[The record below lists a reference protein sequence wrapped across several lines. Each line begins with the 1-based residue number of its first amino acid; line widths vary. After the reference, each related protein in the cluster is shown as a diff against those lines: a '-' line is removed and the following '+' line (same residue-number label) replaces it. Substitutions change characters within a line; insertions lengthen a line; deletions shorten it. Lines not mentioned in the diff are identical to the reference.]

1 MLVKDVM
8 TKNVISIDPEEHVS
22 KALGK
27 MKKHKIHQ
35 LLVMSN
41 NSLYG
46 VLELKNIVSRD
57 FDASSAKVS
66 SFATNIPSID
76 ANATLE
82 SAVQLILNSGAHAIP
97 VTEGGAS
104 VGIIS
109 ETDIIKVAKQFV
121 KGLNQFAKEI
131 ATPAEYLTKD
141 DNYGRLRRL
150 MIDKNISRVPI
161 VDGSKITGIVGTL
174 EMINI
179 IESKERMSARGGQL
193 QEQGSKEKLR
203 LEETKV
209 NAIMR
214 QPVIVSGEKTINDV
228 IDILKASEDVIVQT
242 EAGFGVITSK
252 DILELFASVPK
263 KQLYVQI
270 TGMHD
275 ESVEFKV
282 KMGAS
287 LNEFVQKMGRMVD
300 RIEYLVI
307 HVEKMHKQ
315 GPKEKYS
322 IRARFKTPLGLFIS
336 HAWGWKPLDAIQEV
350 FKNLEREVTNKY
362 GHVRAEAKKRRFLSK
377 RR

>member
-27 MKKHKIHQ
+27 MKKHRIHQ

-57 FDASSAKVS
+57 FDASATKVS
-66 SFATNIPSID
+66 SFATNIPHID
-76 ANATLE
+76 ANASLE
-82 SAVQLILNSGAHAIP
+82 SAVQLLLNSGAHAIP
-97 VTEGGAS
+97 VTEGGNS

-121 KGLNQFAKEI
+121 KGLNQMVKEI
-131 ATPAEYLTKD
+131 ATPAEYLTRD
-141 DNYGRLRRL
+141 DNYGKLKRL
-150 MIDKNISRVPI
+150 MIEKNISRVPI
-161 VDGSKITGIVGTL
+161 VDGTKIAGVVGTL
-174 EMINI
+174 EMINV
-179 IESKERMSARGGQL
+179 IESKEKMDARGGLL
-193 QEQGSKEKLR
+193 QEQGSREKMR
-203 LEETKV
+203 LEDTKANIV
-209 NAIMR
+209 MR
-214 QPVIVSGEKTINDV
+214 PANVISGDKTINDV
-228 IDILKASEDVIVQT
+228 IDILKSQEDVIIQT
-242 EAGFGVITSK
+242 DGGFGIVTPK

-275 ESVEFKV
+275 ESIEFKV
-282 KMGAS
+282 KMDAS
-287 LNEFVQKMGRMVD
+287 LNEFVQKMGKMVD

-307 HVEKMHKQ
+307 HVDRMHKQ
-315 GPKEKYS
+315 GPKQKYS
-322 IRARFKTPLGLFIS
+322 IRARFKTPLGLFIA
-336 HAWGWKPLDAIQEV
+336 HAWGWKPLDIIQEV
-350 FKNLEREVTNKY
+350 FKNLEREVTSKY
-362 GHVRAEAKKRRFLSK
+362 GHVRTDAKKRRFLTK